1 MLAGITPPVSAN
13 RPERD
18 KVMKTLKT
26 SIEYEI
32 PTNMDGGQDIVTGE
46 RVERDGGAFVE
57 FEAEYVQYESVE
69 EAVSKLGDDKVLQTI
84 NRMVKL
90 DHTNPAR
97 ENAKSSNGHSKRP
110 VMTAEQKE
118 SAKQERKANK
128 SFLDALKAKAA
139 ASGQSIEDVLASL

>member
-1 MLAGITPPVSAN
+1 
-13 RPERD
+13 
-18 KVMKTLKT
+18 MKTLTT

-32 PTNMDGGQDIVTGE
+32 PSNMDGGQDIVTGE
-46 RVERDGGAFVE
+46 RVERNGVAFVE
-57 FEAEYVQYESVE
+57 FEAEFVQYDTTA
-69 EAVSKLGDDKVLQTI
+69 EAVSKLGEDKVLALI
-84 NRMVKL
+84 NRMTKL

-128 SFLDALKAKAA
+128 SVLDALKAKAS
-139 ASGQSIEDVLASL
+139 ASGVSIEDLLASL